1 MTEEFYR
8 WLLQLIR
15 EDRLVKFYQSP
26 KWRRLREKAMKRDH
40 YECQEC
46 RRLGKYHRVENVHHI
61 KEVKDRPDL
70 ALDLDNLICVCI
82 EHHNEVHGRYL
93 TTLDKQEKKIESFAN
108 FDASERW

>member
-8 WLLQLIR
+8 WLLQLTR

-46 RRLGKYHRVENVHHI
+46 RRL
-61 KEVKDRPDL
+61 
-70 ALDLDNLICVCI
+70 
-82 EHHNEVHGRYL
+82 
-93 TTLDKQEKKIESFAN
+93 
-108 FDASERW
+108 